1 LPDPAHA
8 ASPAERDDVPAPV
21 LDEETDDYWTELDDA
36 YEEERREQAQAFRQ
50 KARPRHDLSKL
61 VEATDTL
68 EGGFET
74 TYKPSRHERTWLLQS
89 LGPFYEQSLINDV
102 LASVKG
108 GKEASVYRCRTHP
121 SALEAVGA
129 PLVAAKVYRPREFR
143 NLRNDKMYRE
153 GRPVLT
159 AEGRAVKN
167 TDTRIMRALGKKTE
181 FGMQVQHTSWLMYEF
196 TTLEQLHRSGAAVP
210 KPIAAAENALLMG
223 YEGDEQVA
231 APALNEV
238 ALDQEEATQ
247 LFREVKRNIELLL
260 SQDLIHGDLSA
271 YNILYWEGR
280 VTLIDF
286 PQVTNARTN
295 AHAEAIFWRDVTRV
309 CEYFQRL
316 GVRCDAEQV
325 AADLWSRYIG

>member
-1 LPDPAHA
+1 VPDTADPA
-8 ASPAERDDVPAPV
+8 SPDLDDFVA
-21 LDEETDDYWTELDDA
+21 DQEEDAWTELDDA
-36 YEEERREQAQAFRQ
+36 YDDERRRHARAFHQ
-50 KARPRHDLSKL
+50 KPRPHHDLSQL
-61 VEATDTL
+61 VESADTL

-89 LGPFYEQSLINDV
+89 LGFFFEQNLIDDV
-102 LASVKG
+102 AASVKG

-121 SALEAVGA
+121 SAREAIGS

-159 AEGRAVKN
+159 ADGRAVKN
-167 TDTRIMRALGKKTE
+167 SDTRIMRALGKKTE

-196 TTLEQLHRSGAAVP
+196 TTLEALYRSGAAVP
-210 KPIAAAENALLMG
+210 KPIAAAENAILMG
-223 YEGDEQVA
+223 YAGDEQVA
-231 APALNEV
+231 APTLNEV
-238 ALDQEEATQ
+238 TLQRAEAAE
-247 LFREVKRNIELLL
+247 LFHEVRRNIELLL

-286 PQVTNARTN
+286 PQVTNSRTN
-295 AHAEAIFWRDVTRV
+295 PHARMIFERDVTRV
-309 CEYFQRL
+309 CEYFQRS
-316 GVRCDAEQV
+316 GVHCDAAQI
-325 AADLWSRYIG
+325 AADAWRRYVD